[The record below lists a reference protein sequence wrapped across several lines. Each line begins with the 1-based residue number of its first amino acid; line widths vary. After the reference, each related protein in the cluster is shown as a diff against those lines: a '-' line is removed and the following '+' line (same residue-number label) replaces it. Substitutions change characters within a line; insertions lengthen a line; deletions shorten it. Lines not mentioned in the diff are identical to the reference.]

1 MKTLP
6 PGPAAPSRLRCH
18 RKRWSAERAVS
29 LVLVGWLV
37 CAGLICGSVLP
48 ASATSA
54 KSADRATFGIAPAS
68 AQGPNG
74 RSYLSYGV
82 TPGALLSDH
91 VAVLNYS
98 TIPLSLQVYVT
109 NATET
114 LSGGFGLAPAGQA
127 PTGLES
133 WVSVPLRLSTISVP
147 ARSPAGPGEVV
158 VPLTV
163 RIPDSA
169 TPGDH
174 VGGVVAS
181 LRTVGTNAK
190 GQRVILLQRVGTRL
204 FIRVNG
210 KLAPKLTIADLQTA
224 YQGTLN
230 PFGQGQVRISYLVHN
245 TGNVDLAL
253 GHQAI
258 LVSGLLGSTRHAGV
272 GGVSLLIPGAS
283 IDESLVVHGV
293 WPQLLLHTTVSAH
306 PIVLAGGNALGSVS
320 VAAGTSMWAFP
331 WSPLGLVVV
340 IVLSFVLA
348 YRLRARRTAR
358 PRAHRPQV
366 VGA

>member
-1 MKTLP
+1 M
-6 PGPAAPSRLRCH
+6 A
-18 RKRWSAERAVS
+18 
-29 LVLVGWLV
+29 GWLI

-54 KSADRATFGIAPAS
+54 KSADRVTFGIAPAS
-68 AQGPNG
+68 ARGPNG

-91 VAVLNYS
+91 VVVLNYS
-98 TIPLSLQVYVT
+98 TIRLSLQIYVT

-114 LSGGFGLAPAGQA
+114 SSGGFGLAPAGRT
-127 PTGLES
+127 PTGVES
-133 WVSVPLRLSTISVP
+133 WVSVPLRLSTVSVP
-147 ARSPAGPGEVV
+147 ARSSAGPGEVV
-158 VPLTV
+158 IPLTV
-163 RIPDSA
+163 RIPDDA
-169 TPGDH
+169 TPGDR

-181 LRTVGTNAK
+181 LRTVGTNAT
-190 GQRVILLQRVGTRL
+190 GQRVIFLQRVGTRL

-210 KLAPKLTIADLQTA
+210 KLAPRLTIADLQTS

-230 PFGQGQVRISYLVHN
+230 PFGQGQVRVSYLVHN

-258 LVSGLLGSTRHAGV
+258 LVSGLLGSTRHAGL
-272 GGVSLLIPGAS
+272 GGVGLLIPGAS

-293 WPQLLLHTTVSAH
+293 WPQLLLHTTVSAQ
-306 PIVLAGGNALGSVS
+306 PVVLAAGNALGSVS
-320 VAAGTSMWAFP
+320 GVASTSLWAVP
-331 WSPLGLVVV
+331 WSPFGLVVV
-340 IVLSFVLA
+340 IVLTFVLA
-348 YRLRARRTAR
+348 YRLRSRRTAR